1 MPFFRVD
8 DQIHNHPNVL
18 KAGNAAVGLWVR
30 CGAYSANYLLDG
42 FVPIDVALAY
52 GSKREIEKA
61 IDAGLWRHVAPG
73 GLLIPWAEQY
83 SAEQVRTQRA
93 TNAERQR
100 RWKEVHGR
108 SNGVTERR
116 DSRSPKPKPK
126 TKPKTTAA
134 AAADMSAAATLN
146 GDAAA
151 AAEDALALF
160 IAYKVDRDQPRKPD
174 AYRRTLMQDIPG
186 EYNDAL
192 DTYTTEHPN
201 ASRDDIA
208 RAVFGMSIVDIRKAS
223 VNQ

>member
-8 DQIHNHPNVL
+8 DQFHNHPTVL
-18 KAGNAAVGLWVR
+18 KAGNAAVGLWIR

-52 GSKREIEKA
+52 GTRREIERA

-73 GLLIPWAEQY
+73 GLLIPWADQW
-83 SAEQVRTQRA
+83 SADRVRAQRA
-93 TNAERQR
+93 TTAERQR
-100 RWKEVHGR
+100 RWKEAHGNR
-108 SNGVTERR
+108 NGVT
-116 DSRSPKPKPK
+116 DTPPKPKPK
-126 TKPKTTAA
+126 PMSKTTAA
-134 AAADMSAAATLN
+134 AAADISTAATLN

-151 AAEDALALF
+151 AAKDALALF

-192 DTYTTEHPN
+192 NEYTTEHPN

-208 RAVFGMSIVDIRKAS
+208 RAVFGMSIIDIRRAGA
-223 VNQ
+223 NR

>member
-100 RWKEVHGR
+100 RWKEAHHENGTG
-108 SNGVTERR
+108 NGVSRR
-116 DSRSPKPKPK
+116 PPKPKPK
-126 TKPKTTAA
+126 SISKTTAA
-134 AAADMSAAATLN
+134 AAADMSTAATPFV
-146 GDAAA
+146 DAAA
-151 AAEDALALF
+151 AVLDALALF
-160 IAYKVDRDQPRKPD
+160 IAYKVDRDQPRRPD

-192 DTYTTEHPN
+192 HEYTTEHPN